1 MRCVLALFVILLCP
15 GLAVAEG
22 RLVVAGAVC
31 VDGPVITLKDLVRA
45 EGPEAEALMLRRGEE
60 PLLASPKFD
69 GARASLSGPRLRELI
84 NQRLGPGVPRI
95 DVPAQ
100 VQVQRGGQVVGTL
113 ALIPA
118 IDKILTEALAHHEGE
133 VEIREHR
140 IAEHLFITE
149 KVPVMMR
156 VAPVGAPA
164 PGRISLRLEAV
175 AEDGRVVQSF
185 TGTVFADVWKTVPC
199 AARVLNRGDVL
210 EPELVGFARKNLA
223 YMARPPWD
231 GRGLPLRMTA
241 AVGEGQPISADAVA
255 AIPVVSKGQILTLVY
270 AGQSLKLTVPVES
283 LDDGGI
289 GNTIR
294 VRNMQSRRIVA
305 ALVVD
310 AETVRV
316 P

>member
-1 MRCVLALFVILLCP
+1 MHFIMALLVILLCP
-15 GLAVAEG
+15 GLAAAEG

-31 VDGPVITLKDLVRA
+31 VDGPVITLKDLARA
-45 EGPEAEALMLRRGEE
+45 EGVEAEAVMLRLGAE

-69 GARASLSGPRLRELI
+69 GARANLSGPRLRELI
-84 NQRLGPGVPRI
+84 MQRLGSGLPRL
-95 DVPAQ
+95 DVPDQ
-100 VQVQRGGQVVGTL
+100 VQVQRGGQVVGAL
-113 ALIPA
+113 SLIPV
-118 IDKILTEALAHHEGE
+118 IDKILTDALAHYEGE

-149 KVPVMMR
+149 KVPVQMR
-156 VAPVGAPA
+156 IATAGVPA

-185 TGTVFADVWKTVPC
+185 TGTVFADIWKTVPC

-210 EPELVGFARKNLA
+210 EPALVGFARKNLA
-223 YMARPPWD
+223 YMARAPWD

-241 AVGEGQPISADAVA
+241 AVGEGQPISADAVES
-255 AIPVVSKGQILTLVY
+255 IPVVAKGQVLTLVY

-283 LDDGGI
+283 MEDGGI
-289 GNTIR
+289 GTTIR

-305 ALVVD
+305 AQVVD